1 MIKKTYKIIWYV
13 ILAHIICIADRVTKH
28 IAMKLDGTMESGI
41 PFLSWSYV
49 KNRGISLGIF
59 YSYSSISF
67 ILMTSII
74 CAVIVVLAVYTY
86 KRFKE
91 NYSVLGEMLV
101 LSGAL
106 SNLVD
111 RIWYAGVIDFIVVSY
126 RDWCFP
132 VFNVADIAIVVGVGI
147 MLINLWRQ
155 GA

>member
-28 IAMKLDGTMESGI
+28 IAMKLDGTVESGI

-49 KNRGISLGIF
+49 KNRGISWGIF

-74 CAVIVVLAVYTY
+74 CAVFVALAVYTY

-126 RDWCFP
+126 CDWCFP